1 MCQLVLVLPHST
13 HKLHSLHLLCVV
25 AIAGVVCHI
34 VLSTCLFPQK
44 QKRKRK
50 SPPEAMFSAL
60 HLIHDPQDFAEKL
73 FKKLEKSTEKF
84 EVRLML
90 MALISRLIGVHQ
102 VCVVCVPHFL
112 SDATTNIHHMSNSR

>member
-1 MCQLVLVLPHST
+1 MCKRLFP
-13 HKLHSLHLLCVV
+13 
-25 AIAGVVCHI
+25 GGWNI
-34 VLSTCLFPQK
+34 VLLPCLFLQK
-44 QKRKRK
+44 QKRQRK
-50 SPPEAMFSAL
+50 APPEAMFSAL

-102 VCVVCVPHFL
+102 VCALCVPHFYGYMYH
-112 SDATTNIHHMSNSR
+112 SS

>member
-1 MCQLVLVLPHST
+1 
-13 HKLHSLHLLCVV
+13 
-25 AIAGVVCHI
+25 
-34 VLSTCLFPQK
+34 
-44 QKRKRK
+44 
-50 SPPEAMFSAL
+50 MFSAL

-102 VCVVCVPHFL
+102 VCLLCVALFL
-112 SDATTNIHHMSNSR
+112 SDATTTIYFCVATIEVNIYMFRNHEHLDLYPFRLIPFRLKVIQVSSDYNTTQCS

>member
-1 MCQLVLVLPHST
+1 MCGSY
-13 HKLHSLHLLCVV
+13 CW
-25 AIAGVVCHI
+25 GVWHI
-34 VLSTCLFPQK
+34 VFLSCLFPQK

-50 SPPEAMFSAL
+50 AAPEAMFSAL

-102 VCVVCVPHFL
+102 VGVVCVPRFL
-112 SDATTNIHHMSNSR
+112 SDTTANIHHMSNSR

>member
-1 MCQLVLVLPHST
+1 MWP
-13 HKLHSLHLLCVV
+13 
-25 AIAGVVCHI
+25 
-34 VLSTCLFPQK
+34 CLFLQK
-44 QKRKRK
+44 QKRQHKV
-50 SPPEAMFSAL
+50 PPEAMFSAL

-102 VCVVCVPHFL
+102 VCALCMPHFQCHSYGL
-112 SDATTNIHHMSNSR
+112 IVH

>member
-1 MCQLVLVLPHST
+1 MW
-13 HKLHSLHLLCVV
+13 LC
-25 AIAGVVCHI
+25 
-34 VLSTCLFPQK
+34 LCLFLQK
-44 QKRKRK
+44 QKRQRK
-50 SPPEAMFSAL
+50 APPEAMFSAL

-102 VCVVCVPHFL
+102 VCALCVPHFQCHSYGL
-112 SDATTNIHHMSNSR
+112 IIH